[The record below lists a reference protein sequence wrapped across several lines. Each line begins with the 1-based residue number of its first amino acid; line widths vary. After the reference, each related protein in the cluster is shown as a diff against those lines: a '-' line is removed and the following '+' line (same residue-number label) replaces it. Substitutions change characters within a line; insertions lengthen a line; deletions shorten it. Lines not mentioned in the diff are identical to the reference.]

1 MVNEQSNRLIPLWT
15 RDFISITI
23 INFLIF
29 FSFQMLQPTLPIYVK
44 QLGGGDAII
53 GLTTGIFT
61 VSALFTRPYSGLKLD
76 QMGRKTVFLVGIGI
90 CMVSILSYSLFPV
103 IGLIILFRL
112 LHGFGWGASSTA
124 SNTIASDCI
133 PKERFGEGMGY
144 FSLSSSLAM
153 AIAPATGLT
162 LISNYNIHLLF
173 FSSTGLILVAFLL
186 VFFRQYKKNDPTE
199 KVPVVK
205 ASVEKVAL
213 YEKSSIRPAI
223 IIFFV
228 AVTYGAITSFVALYA
243 AERGISNIGLFFM
256 IYAISLILSRPGLGK
271 LNDRFGSNYVM
282 IPGLIAIMVAMI
294 LLSQATTQLM
304 FLMVAFI
311 YGVGFGATQTTMQ
324 TMAVANAEPW
334 RRGAA
339 NATFFT
345 GFDSGI
351 GLGAMC
357 LGAVA
362 SHLGYSLMYL
372 WGAGSIAIAFIL
384 YFLMTKKIIYNAK

>member
-1 MVNEQSNRLIPLWT
+1 MVNEQDGRLMPLWT
-15 RDFISITI
+15 RDFISITM

-44 QLGGGDAII
+44 QLGGGDTII
-53 GLTTGIFT
+53 GLTAGMFT
-61 VSALFTRPYSGLKLD
+61 ISALLTRPYAGLKLD
-76 QMGRKTVFLVGIGI
+76 KIGRKTVFLVGIGI
-90 CMVSILSYSLFPV
+90 CIISILSYSLFPI
-103 IGLIILFRL
+103 IGLVIVFRL

-133 PKERFGEGMGY
+133 PRERFGEGMGY

-162 LISNYNIHLLF
+162 LISKCNIHILF
-173 FSSTGLILVAFLL
+173 FTSTGLILLVFLL
-186 VFFRQYKKNDPTE
+186 VCFRQYKKVDPSQT
-199 KVPVVK
+199 VK
-205 ASVEKVAL
+205 VEKRAL

-223 IIFFV
+223 VIFFV
-228 AVTYGAITSFVALYA
+228 AITYGALTSFIALYA
-243 AERGISNIGLFFM
+243 AERGIRNIGLFFM

-271 LNDRFGSNYVM
+271 LNDRFGSNCIM
-282 IPGLIAIMVAMI
+282 IPGLILIVIAMV
-294 LLSQATTQLM
+294 LLSQATTQ
-304 FLMVAFI
+304 FLFFLVAFI
-311 YGVGFGATQTTMQ
+311 YGVGFGAAQTTMQ
-324 TMAVANAEPW
+324 TMAVANVDPW

-362 SHLGYSLMYL
+362 SHWGYSMMYL
-372 WGAGSIAIAFIL
+372 WSAGSIAIAFIL
-384 YFLMTKKIIYNAK
+384 YFLMTKKNNIQC